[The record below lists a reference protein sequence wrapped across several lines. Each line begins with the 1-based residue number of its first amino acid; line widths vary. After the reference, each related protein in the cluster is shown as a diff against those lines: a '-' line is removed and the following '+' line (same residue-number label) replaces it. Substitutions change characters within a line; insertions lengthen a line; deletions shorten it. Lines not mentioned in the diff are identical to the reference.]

1 MESKINSV
9 KDFFLIPLILI
20 FSMIGYSTNSIVNKL
35 LENEIL
41 ISLKKF
47 VSYKFFSVLFIVL
60 FSNLFS
66 VFIFPKTKIVSFS
79 ILLFPMI
86 LISLIT
92 SE

>member
-41 ISLKKF
+41 ISLK
-47 VSYKFFSVLFIVL
+47 
-60 FSNLFS
+60 NLYHINFL
-66 VFIFPKTKIVSFS
+66 VCY
-79 ILLFPMI
+79 L
-86 LISLIT
+86 
-92 SE
+92 